1 MSTVT
6 NITRSEFRPS
16 IAGAADAFTARLL
29 PTIDPAQAIQTGAF
43 APSVAGVTAPQ
54 KAAQQ
59 MAATQAGL
67 GALTFDPASGTITDV
82 GPGTGLAGF
91 EPFLQQATG
100 LADAGVQAALLGQGV
115 GRADIDAAR
124 GLVGPG
130 QTMQFMSPFQEQVID
145 ATKASFENKR

>member
-6 NITRSEFRPS
+6 NITSTSEFRPS
-16 IAGAADAFTARLL
+16 VAGAADAFTARLL
-29 PTIDPAQAIQTGAF
+29 PGIDAQRGAPDTGAF
-43 APSVAGVTAPQ
+43 APSVAGVTAAQ

-91 EPFLQQATG
+91 EPSLT
-100 LADAGVQAALLGQGV
+100 
-115 GRADIDAAR
+115 
-124 GLVGPG
+124 
-130 QTMQFMSPFQEQVID
+130 TS
-145 ATKASFENKR
+145 N

>member
-29 PTIDPAQAIQTGAF
+29 PGINPEKAIDTGAF
-43 APSVAGVTAPQ
+43 APSVAGVTAAQ

-82 GPGTGLAGF
+82 GPGTGIAGF
-91 EPFLQQATG
+91 EPFLQQAST
-100 LADAGVQAALLGQGV
+100 LADAV
-115 GRADIDAAR
+115 
-124 GLVGPG
+124 
-130 QTMQFMSPFQEQVID
+130 
-145 ATKASFENKR
+145 

>member
-1 MSTVT
+1 MTT
-6 NITRSEFRPS
+6 TQITKTEFAPS

-29 PTIDPAQAIQTGAF
+29 PTIDPAKAIQTGAF
-43 APSVAGVTAPQ
+43 APSVAGVTAAQ

-67 GALTFDPASGTITDV
+67 GALTFDPASGTITHV
-82 GPGTGLAGF
+82 APGTGLAGF

-124 GLVGPG
+124 GLV
-130 QTMQFMSPFQEQVID
+130 
-145 ATKASFENKR
+145 